1 MPLVAYAESG
11 GGNKD
16 TKDILGCLWEE
27 IAKDEK
33 FSPKKFQSTTSA
45 ENRIINRR
53 RRYLVFAT
61 VGIPLISLALE
72 PADLCNVIINILK
85 SLETYT
91 VGDEKVRLLHR
102 DISPSNIL
110 ISVSKGSKIYLDNKM
125 FVLARENTRWAQSQA
140 HESIF
145 AGLFDLDLAC
155 KQGERTNL
163 VGLTGHTAFLAP
175 SVELGWGSYRHY
187 HQDITSIF
195 LLFAWMLCMPSLDK
209 DEYEEFGLDKPPS
222 AWPRYELRFASST
235 PAGYIP
241 HAHTLKI
248 IKRTKLLPMYR
259 WAGPRFKEKLSDCAN
274 MAMVLHDSINES
286 YKGLVGEELY
296 ELFDKVFIG
305 ELSWQPNRQLQW
317 RLYEV
322 GGEYD
327 KAAHDEY
334 LILMNKRAPSLVTE
348 TMQMLVNLVEIFA

>member
-163 VGLTGHTAFLAP
+163 VGLTGHTAFLA
-175 SVELGWGSYRHY
+175 L
-187 HQDITSIF
+187 
-195 LLFAWMLCMPSLDK
+195 
-209 DEYEEFGLDKPPS
+209 
-222 AWPRYELRFASST
+222 SS
-235 PAGYIP
+235 
-241 HAHTLKI
+241 
-248 IKRTKLLPMYR
+248 
-259 WAGPRFKEKLSDCAN
+259 
-274 MAMVLHDSINES
+274 
-286 YKGLVGEELY
+286 VGEAT
-296 ELFDKVFIG
+296 DIII
-305 ELSWQPNRQLQW
+305 R
-317 RLYEV
+317 
-322 GGEYD
+322 
-327 KAAHDEY
+327 
-334 LILMNKRAPSLVTE
+334 T
-348 TMQMLVNLVEIFA
+348 